1 MAGGHEGHDHWH
13 VVDVAYDAETGRGMG
28 ASAVPAQRG
37 AVGVQPCHH
46 VAAQR
51 GAVQPFYHVVAD
63 RRPRQRARVAASTVC
78 AGLLV
83 AASVAVGRGWASRAV
98 LHEEQVLD
106 ARIVFPAGA
115 RPAAI
120 TPASLSA
127 RPRALAPETVL
138 ITVPEGALVGQKFYF
153 DVPGRGEY
161 GTIVPEG
168 KTPGDVLELE
178 VTGSGAPIRS
188 LAQRPYEDAVRASAV
203 GPKAIKHV
211 MYKTVVSRAGE
222 QNGHFRVDIPGRGLV
237 DVAVPAGKQ
246 VGDELRFQLPPPD
259 VGLRPDYRP
268 GLAHIVRGV
277 EREQASVTL
286 SKPEEVRVT
295 VPQGV
300 VAGETLEVQGQGGT
314 EFELKVPGSVSGDK
328 PDSTFLAIL
337 PSAPEPAAVKT
348 AMGGIQRSSLAGRTQ
363 ALAVEDEKLANGD
376 SSLSDAV
383 TSAVTDAVQ
392 EAVQQAATQAAA
404 EAAAENASAAP
415 APAVPA
421 EAAAPLRPPA
431 VPAAG
436 AAEAVS
442 PAGASDDAFGHR
454 DAEEAFNN
462 GQPIVQQEVPD
473 EYEGEAVAGPT
484 ASTNHFQVTVY
495 EPVTQKGR
503 RSRGIANTWN
513 FQNEVLCARMVG
525 RAWQARAWHAL
536 ASACGGLQ
544 LLTSDVLQAWQYDAA
559 KARTQADFSWLDEP
573 GVWQQID
580 SYAVQCPSACVRVI
594 RVCLSVCPRV
604 CLSVCPSVCRASTR
618 THPYAVLCPRRMG

>member
-1 MAGGHEGHDHWH
+1 MADDRERECWL
-13 VVDVAYDAETGRGMG
+13 VVDVAHNAEAGGSMG
-28 ASAVPAQRG
+28 AGAGAVPAQRG

-46 VAAQR
+46 VAA
-51 GAVQPFYHVVAD
+51 YHVVAD
-63 RRPRQRARVAASTVC
+63 RRPPRQRARVAASAVC

-83 AASVAVGRGWASRAV
+83 AASVAVGRGWAGRAV
-98 LHEEQVLD
+98 SLEERGVLD
-106 ARIVFPAGA
+106 ARIVIPAGA

-120 TPASLSA
+120 APAARAA

-138 ITVPEGALVGQKFYF
+138 ITVPEGALAGQQFYF

-161 GTIVPEG
+161 GAIVPEG

-211 MYKTVVSRAGE
+211 MYKALVSRGGE
-222 QNGHFRVDIPGRGLV
+222 QNGHFWVDIPGRGLV
-237 DVAVPAGKQ
+237 DVVVPAGKK

-259 VGLRPDYRP
+259 VGLLPDDRP
-268 GLAHIVRGV
+268 GLAQIVRDV
-277 EREQASVTL
+277 QRKNFEVRAPQQAIVTF

-295 VPQGV
+295 VPQGA
-300 VAGETLEVQGQGGT
+300 VAGEALEVQGQGGA
-314 EFELKVPGSVSGDK
+314 EFEVKVPGSVSGDK
-328 PDSTFLAIL
+328 TDRSFIAIL

-348 AMGGIQRSSLAGRTQ
+348 AMGGVQRSSLVGRTQ
-363 ALAVEDEKLANGD
+363 ALAADDEKLANGD

-404 EAAAENASAAP
+404 EAEAEHVSAAP
-415 APAVPA
+415 AAAGRA
-421 EAAAPLRPPA
+421 EAAAPPTPPA

-442 PAGASDDAFGHR
+442 PAGASDAFGHR

-462 GQPIVQQEVPD
+462 GEPIVQQEVPD

-495 EPVTQKGR
+495 EPITQKGR

-513 FQNEVLCARMVG
+513 FQNEVLCARMVEKG
-525 RAWQARAWHAL
+525 FCMRGLGMRGLGMRMRRHAQAC
-536 ASACGGLQ
+536 SC
-544 LLTSDVLQAWQYDAA
+544 
-559 KARTQADFSWLDEP
+559 
-573 GVWQQID
+573 
-580 SYAVQCPSACVRVI
+580 
-594 RVCLSVCPRV
+594 
-604 CLSVCPSVCRASTR
+604 
-618 THPYAVLCPRRMG
+618 